1 MARPQYFVTSVT
13 VLDDHRL
20 CLSFEDGTT
29 GEVDLA
35 DLVSRGG
42 VYASLRDRAYFLQV
56 RVDPEGG
63 TIAWPNDTD
72 VAPETLYARATAGT
86 AVHRVTRSA

>member
-1 MARPQYFVTSVT
+1 VTRPQYFVTSVK

-20 CLSFEDGTT
+20 CLSFEDGST
-29 GEVDLA
+29 GEVDLS

-42 VYASLRDRAYFLQV
+42 VYAPLRDPAYFRQA

-72 VAPETLYARATAGT
+72 VAPETLYARAHEGAAGR
-86 AVHRVTRSA
+86 RVTRSA